1 MAIYIECTTET
12 ERQRG
17 ITAAKSAIR
26 RGECIVIPTDTV
38 YGIAVDPFMPDG
50 VNKLLSAKGRGR
62 DMPVPVLV
70 PTFAAAIALA
80 KKLSP
85 AAKDLM
91 DAFWPGPLTI
101 VVAQQPTLS
110 WDLGDTDGTV
120 ALRMPLQR
128 TALELLA
135 ETGPLAVSSAN
146 ISGQPPATSAKMA
159 LEQLGESV
167 SIYLEMGETTSD
179 IPSTIVDATS
189 DKLQIIR
196 LGALSKADLVEIVG
210 EIAFKSSDE

>member
-1 MAIYIECTTET
+1 
-12 ERQRG
+12 
-17 ITAAKSAIR
+17 
-26 RGECIVIPTDTV
+26 
-38 YGIAVDPFMPDG
+38 
-50 VNKLLSAKGRGR
+50 
-62 DMPVPVLV
+62 
-70 PTFAAAIALA
+70 
-80 KKLSP
+80 
-85 AAKDLM
+85 
-91 DAFWPGPLTI
+91 
-101 VVAQQPTLS
+101 
-110 WDLGDTDGTV
+110 
-120 ALRMPLQR
+120 MPLQR

-210 EIAFKSSDE
+210 SRNSNKCFYHSFWGNPWWAVWFKI

>member
-1 MAIYIECTTET
+1 M
-12 ERQRG
+12 
-17 ITAAKSAIR
+17 
-26 RGECIVIPTDTV
+26 
-38 YGIAVDPFMPDG
+38 
-50 VNKLLSAKGRGR
+50 
-62 DMPVPVLV
+62 
-70 PTFAAAIALA
+70 
-80 KKLSP
+80 
-85 AAKDLM
+85 
-91 DAFWPGPLTI
+91 
-101 VVAQQPTLS
+101 VAQQPTLS

>member
-1 MAIYIECTTET
+1 
-12 ERQRG
+12 
-17 ITAAKSAIR
+17 
-26 RGECIVIPTDTV
+26 
-38 YGIAVDPFMPDG
+38 
-50 VNKLLSAKGRGR
+50 LLAAKGRGR